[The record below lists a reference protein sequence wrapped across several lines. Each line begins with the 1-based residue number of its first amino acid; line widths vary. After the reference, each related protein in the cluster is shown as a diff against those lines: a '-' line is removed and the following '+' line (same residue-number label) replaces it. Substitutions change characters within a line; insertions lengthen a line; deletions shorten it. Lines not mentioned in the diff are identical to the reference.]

1 MHTVELKLK
10 QQQSRMVFVVDEG
23 EVDDWPFGGERGKKK
38 ETQKIITK

>member
-23 EVDDWPFGGERGKKK
+23 EVDDWPFGGEEEEERNTKK
-38 ETQKIITK
+38 

>member
-10 QQQSRMVFVVDEG
+10 QQQSRMVFVDEG

>member
-23 EVDDWPFGGERGKKK
+23 EVDDWPFGGEREKKK